1 MFGMPKRVKLNKN
14 MPYRLI
20 YNNEDINIK
29 LSKIVTVEDKIDSLI
44 KTDKLLFRY
53 GFFIRNQ
60 KAFNSMFF
68 NFKIDIVFTN
78 FNGRI
83 VKTIQSFPTNS
94 ISKYFDEA
102 HVCIVLPEHTV
113 DYFDINEGSHIKIEK
128 I

>member
-1 MFGMPKRVKLNKN
+1 
-14 MPYRLI
+14 
-20 YNNEDINIK
+20 
-29 LSKIVTVEDKIDSLI
+29 
-44 KTDKLLFRY
+44 
-53 GFFIRNQ
+53 
-60 KAFNSMFF
+60 MFF